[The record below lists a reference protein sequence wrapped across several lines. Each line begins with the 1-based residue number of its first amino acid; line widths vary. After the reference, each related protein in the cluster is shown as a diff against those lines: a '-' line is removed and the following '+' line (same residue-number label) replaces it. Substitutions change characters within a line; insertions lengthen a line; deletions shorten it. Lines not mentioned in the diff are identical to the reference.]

1 MTDKIISLDDHKNK
15 NHNKR
20 LEKTVEAINRLA
32 SEGKVLVV
40 SECRDGD
47 DVKREVL
54 NLDEVLKNYT
64 DWGFSPGSKNK
75 KGWYDTFYIPNGL
88 KLPMFQDLYTLE
100 FRSISSDK
108 KQENNDEKQEDPK
121 PE

>member
-1 MTDKIISLDDHKNK
+1 MTDKIISLDDHKHK

-20 LEKTVEAINRLA
+20 LEQTVEAINRLA

-47 DVKREVL
+47 DVEREVL

-64 DWGFSPGSKNK
+64 EWGFSPGNK
-75 KGWYDTFYIPNGL
+75 DRKGWYDTFYIPNDL
-88 KLPMFQDLYTLE
+88 KLPMFQDLYQLE
-100 FRSISSDK
+100 FHPAPPDNKDDTK
-108 KQENNDEKQEDPK
+108 K
-121 PE
+121 